1 MEFSSSGFM
10 HFLQNLNTISFSV
23 LSILLVM
30 SIISWYLI
38 LTKTFQLTFIH
49 WRSNQIFNLF
59 WTVSSL
65 EPLFIRLSHTKFIDP
80 ASNLALQGIN
90 AAIYYEKR
98 SAKKLS
104 TLCSQSE
111 FLSRNLRRAI
121 NESNSQLE
129 SNLTTLATIGSTAP
143 FVGLLGTVLGIYDAL
158 ITISAQGS
166 ASLDT
171 VAAPVGEALI
181 MTAIGLAVA
190 IPAVLAYNTF
200 IRSNRH
206 LFNQLECFAQ
216 DLHTCLNT
224 GARIDMKNL
233 IYMINTFNDESG
245 ITNEEWVIESKIK

>member
-1 MEFSSSGFM
+1 MEFSSDYYGFM
-10 HFLQNLNTISFSV
+10 HFLQNLNAISFSV

-38 LTKTFQLTFIH
+38 ITKTFQLGFVY
-49 WRSNQIFNLF
+49 WRSNKILNLF
-59 WTVSSL
+59 WTASSL
-65 EPLFIRLSHTKFIDP
+65 EPLFIYLSRTKFIDP

-98 SAKKLS
+98 ATKQQPN
-104 TLCSQSE
+104 LCSQGE

-121 NESNSQLE
+121 NESSAHLE

-158 ITISAQGS
+158 IVISVQGN

-190 IPAVLAYNTF
+190 IPAVLAYNIF
-200 IRSNRH
+200 IRNNRR
-206 LFNQLECFAQ
+206 LFNQLEGFTQ

-233 IYMINTFNDESG
+233 TYIINTFNYESG
-245 ITNEEWVIESKIK
+245 LGNRELEIEN